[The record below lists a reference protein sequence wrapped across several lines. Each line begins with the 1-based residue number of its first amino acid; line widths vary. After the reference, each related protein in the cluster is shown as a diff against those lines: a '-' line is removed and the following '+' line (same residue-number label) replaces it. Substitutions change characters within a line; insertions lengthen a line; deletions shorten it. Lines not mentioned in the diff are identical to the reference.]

1 MWWSSRLVS
10 QGEMNDSPDGLHSSN
25 ASLRL
30 RSQILLNLYCNDH
43 MNFNDGTC
51 CSSTEPYTS
60 LQSYMLIFFIIW
72 LVNLMYKHFYIF
84 TNFEIFCVKYFSWNF
99 NGS

>member
-30 RSQILLNLYCNDH
+30 RAQILLNLYCNDH

-51 CSSTEPYTS
+51 CSSTEPYNS
-60 LQSYMLIFFIIW
+60 LQSYMLLFFIIW
-72 LVNLMYKHFYIF
+72 
-84 TNFEIFCVKYFSWNF
+84 
-99 NGS
+99 

>member
-30 RSQILLNLYCNDH
+30 RAQILLNLYCNDH

-60 LQSYMLIFFIIW
+60 LQSYMLLFFIIW
-72 LVNLMYKHFYIF
+72 
-84 TNFEIFCVKYFSWNF
+84 
-99 NGS
+99 